1 VKSLMASV
9 LRFFGL
15 RKPPLDEGEI
25 HEEALA
31 IVRELTH
38 IAQTH
43 AYDREVVAAVER
55 LAERAHRLLR
65 VVQP

>member
-1 VKSLMASV
+1 
-9 LRFFGL
+9 
-15 RKPPLDEGEI
+15 
-25 HEEALA
+25 
-31 IVRELTH
+31 VRELTH

-55 LAERAHRLLR
+55 LAERAQRLLR